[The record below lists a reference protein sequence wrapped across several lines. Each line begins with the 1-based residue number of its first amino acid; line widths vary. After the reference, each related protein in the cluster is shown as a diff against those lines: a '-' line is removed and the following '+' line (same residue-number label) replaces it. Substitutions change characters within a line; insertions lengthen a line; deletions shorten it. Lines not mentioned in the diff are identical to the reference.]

1 MQYSPERKTVYI
13 TVDELMNLG
22 MRSGSIAEPEPVFEK
37 SKQSL
42 AMCDTAA
49 ERDPEAEQYAGA
61 SCRITYKGI
70 TYAITAC
77 AELLKRTG
85 NALHI
90 FSFASQGGR
99 ESVDDD
105 FKAVRATRLCAVC
118 AVFSKAY
125 GYEVDG
131 ELIIKYAPRSADAHY
146 AVDMSANE
154 LYSCLDTLIHRAAE
168 LIYFEIER
176 KDVRIKESAAA
187 KFPFP
192 KKREGQSD
200 FMIEAYRSMKDG
212 TRLLCEAPTG
222 IGKTVSAL
230 FPSVRALGNEYI
242 DKLFYFTPK
251 TTAQLAA
258 DNALKA
264 ISGGKLCVRA
274 VSMTAKEKLCSHKR
288 GTESTEASESFPI
301 TINKC
306 ETCPLSLGF
315 YGRVYDAILYLLNK
329 TRFISKEDIMQASDK
344 FQVCPYEL
352 SLEVS
357 EYCDV
362 IICDYNYFFDPRV
375 YFRRYFDT
383 ECRTLSSCV
392 KRENYGVLIDE
403 AHNLP
408 ERAKS
413 MYTHVLYPD
422 KLRKLCT
429 AFGTSESEVSAA
441 NAAYA
446 LCECITKLRSELNE
460 NVSRT
465 EKGEIYAYQIYE
477 RMDEEILKKAGE
489 YVRLCDEIRKER
501 KISLSSTALDGY
513 FDLKDFLSKAEWFS
527 SKFRIVCE
535 RYGERISYK
544 MLCLD
549 ASEIIDTH
557 LDIARGSVLFSA
569 TISPIDYYSD
579 ILGCRSAVQLV
590 LPSPYEREKLMLTVF
605 DRLSTRY
612 VHREETAEII
622 ADIIY
627 KTVSAKMGNY
637 IVYFPSY
644 NYLAQIY
651 SAFNFAHPEI
661 NTLVQSKNMT
671 EWEKQNY
678 IDSFEPE
685 PKRTLVG
692 FCVLGGVFAE
702 GIDLTGKRLIGTVI
716 VGVGLPRVSLERD
729 LLAHYYGEGDADG
742 YLYSYVYPGMTRIL
756 QAVGRVIRT
765 ENDSGVAILLDDRFA
780 EPRYKML
787 FPEHWRHA
795 KFCEHTRT
803 LEKLL
808 SRFWDEH
815 D

>member
-1 MQYSPERKTVYI
+1 MQYSSERKTVYL

-22 MRSGSIAEPEPVFEK
+22 MRSGSIAEADPVFEK
-37 SKQSL
+37 SKQSA

-61 SCRITYKGI
+61 SCRISYKGI

-77 AELLKRTG
+77 AELLERRGEVLK
-85 NALHI
+85 I
-90 FSFASQGGR
+90 YSFAAQGGR
-99 ESVDDD
+99 QSVDDD
-105 FKAVRATRLCAVC
+105 FRAVRATRLCAVC

-125 GYEVDG
+125 GYTVHG
-131 ELIIKYAPRSADAHY
+131 QLIIRYAPRSGDAVY
-146 AVDMSANE
+146 SVDMTVNE
-154 LYSCLDTLIHRAAE
+154 MYTCLESLVHRASD
-168 LIYFEIER
+168 LIYYEIER
-176 KDVRIKESAAA
+176 QEVRIKESAVA

-192 KKREGQSD
+192 AKRSGQSD
-200 FMIEAYRSMKDG
+200 FMTEAYRSMKSG

-230 FPSVRALGNEYI
+230 FPAVRAIGHGYV
-242 DKLFYFTPK
+242 DKVFYFTPK

-258 DNALKA
+258 DKALRA
-264 ISGGKLCVRA
+264 ISGNKLCLRA
-274 VSMTAKEKLCSHKR
+274 VSMTAKEKLCVHEKTAE
-288 GTESTEASESFPI
+288 GETETAEKTVS
-301 TINKC
+301 INKC
-306 ETCPLSLGF
+306 ENCPLSHGF
-315 YGRVYDAILYLLNK
+315 YNRVRDAILFLLDR
-329 TRFISKEDIMQASDK
+329 TRYISKEDIMEASK
-344 FQVCPYEL
+344 RFSVCPYEL

-375 YFRRYFDT
+375 YFRRYFDN
-383 ECRTLSSCV
+383 ECRVLSSCV
-392 KRENYGVLIDE
+392 KREKYGVLIDE

-413 MYTHVLYPD
+413 MYSHVLYPD
-422 KLRKLCT
+422 KLRRLCT
-429 AFGTSESEVSAA
+429 AFGTSESEVNAA

-446 LCECITKLRSELNE
+446 LCEAVTKLRSDLNE
-460 NVSRT
+460 NVSHT
-465 EKGEIYAYQIYE
+465 EKGEVYAYQIYD
-477 RMDEEILKKAGE
+477 RIDDEVIKKAGE
-489 YVRLCDEIRKER
+489 YVRLCDDIRKER
-501 KISLSSTALDGY
+501 KIKLSDTAMDGY
-513 FDLKDFLSKAEWFS
+513 FDLKDFLAKAEWFS

-535 RYGERISYK
+535 RYGERMTYK
-544 MLCLD
+544 LMCLD

-579 ILGCRSAVQLV
+579 ILGCTGAVKLV

-612 VHREETAEII
+612 VHRQDTAELI

-627 KTVSAKMGNY
+627 KTISAKMGNY

-644 NYLAQIY
+644 NYLSQIFSVF
-651 SAFNFAHPEI
+651 SAMHPEV
-661 NTLVQSKNMT
+661 NVLLQSKNMT
-671 EWEKQNY
+671 EWQKESY
-678 IDSFEPE
+678 INSFEPE

-702 GIDLTGKRLIGTVI
+702 GIDLIGKRLIGTVI

-729 LLAHYYGEGDADG
+729 MLARYYGEGDADG

-765 ENDSGVAILLDDRFA
+765 ENDCGVAILLDDRFA

-815 D
+815 E

>member
-61 SCRITYKGI
+61 SCRISYKGI

-85 NALHI
+85 NTLHI

-200 FMIEAYRSMKDG
+200 FMIETYRSMKDG

-264 ISGGKLCVRA
+264 ISGGKLCVRS

-306 ETCPLSLGF
+306 ETCPLSHGF
-315 YGRVYDAILYLLNK
+315 YGLINITV
-329 TRFISKEDIMQASDK
+329 F
-344 FQVCPYEL
+344 
-352 SLEVS
+352 
-357 EYCDV
+357 
-362 IICDYNYFFDPRV
+362 
-375 YFRRYFDT
+375 
-383 ECRTLSSCV
+383 LSS
-392 KRENYGVLIDE
+392 
-403 AHNLP
+403 
-408 ERAKS
+408 KS
-413 MYTHVLYPD
+413 
-422 KLRKLCT
+422 
-429 AFGTSESEVSAA
+429 
-441 NAAYA
+441 
-446 LCECITKLRSELNE
+446 
-460 NVSRT
+460 
-465 EKGEIYAYQIYE
+465 
-477 RMDEEILKKAGE
+477 
-489 YVRLCDEIRKER
+489 
-501 KISLSSTALDGY
+501 
-513 FDLKDFLSKAEWFS
+513 
-527 SKFRIVCE
+527 
-535 RYGERISYK
+535 
-544 MLCLD
+544 
-549 ASEIIDTH
+549 
-557 LDIARGSVLFSA
+557 
-569 TISPIDYYSD
+569 
-579 ILGCRSAVQLV
+579 
-590 LPSPYEREKLMLTVF
+590 
-605 DRLSTRY
+605 
-612 VHREETAEII
+612 
-622 ADIIY
+622 
-627 KTVSAKMGNY
+627 
-637 IVYFPSY
+637 
-644 NYLAQIY
+644 
-651 SAFNFAHPEI
+651 
-661 NTLVQSKNMT
+661 
-671 EWEKQNY
+671 
-678 IDSFEPE
+678 
-685 PKRTLVG
+685 
-692 FCVLGGVFAE
+692 
-702 GIDLTGKRLIGTVI
+702 
-716 VGVGLPRVSLERD
+716 
-729 LLAHYYGEGDADG
+729 
-742 YLYSYVYPGMTRIL
+742 
-756 QAVGRVIRT
+756 
-765 ENDSGVAILLDDRFA
+765 
-780 EPRYKML
+780 
-787 FPEHWRHA
+787 
-795 KFCEHTRT
+795 
-803 LEKLL
+803 
-808 SRFWDEH
+808 
-815 D
+815 